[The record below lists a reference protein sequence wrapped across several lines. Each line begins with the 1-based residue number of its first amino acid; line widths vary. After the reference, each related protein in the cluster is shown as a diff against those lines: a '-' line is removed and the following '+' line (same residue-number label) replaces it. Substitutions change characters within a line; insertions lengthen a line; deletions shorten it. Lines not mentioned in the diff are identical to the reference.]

1 MPGWCAAS
9 AAPTAATGWGGRR
22 ALLPGRAGGRHHGG
36 RRHPRRRGA
45 AGLGARR
52 AAGGGRLQGRRRA
65 AAAGLD
71 RGPRQPARRRRA
83 RHAGRRRRGSAARAR
98 GQAGR
103 GPRGVGHAI
112 APEPGA
118 RPPPGGG
125 EPFRIVTAGVPPI
138 AGATVR
144 ESRECAATSEPV
156 ETVRRLLCHEPRG
169 HADMYGC
176 FLVAPDDDG
185 ADLGVLFWH
194 KDGYSTACGH
204 GTIALGA
211 WAVESGTVSAPRD
224 GEVDVTID
232 VPSGRVV
239 ARVRVDGG
247 MVERVGFRNVP
258 SFVMGRDVDAA
269 GVAVDVS
276 YGGAIYASVPASRL
290 GLRVAPDDL
299 PALIAAGR
307 AVKRGLEGTEV
318 ARHPGDERL
327 SGIYG
332 TILYEEVGPLH
343 QRNVTIFAD
352 GEVDRSPCGSGT
364 SARCALLAAD
374 GLLGEGDVL
383 RHDSIVGSTFT
394 ARVVGSVA
402 DGVLT
407 EVEGMAYRTGEHRF
421 VLDPRDPLGTGFV
434 LR

>member
-1 MPGWCAAS
+1 MGDAL
-9 AAPTAATGWGGRR
+9 APAIAATDYHT
-22 ALLPGRAGGRHHGG
+22 A
-36 RRHPRRRGA
+36 
-45 AGLGARR
+45 
-52 AAGGGRLQGRRRA
+52 
-65 AAAGLD
+65 
-71 RGPRQPARRRRA
+71 
-83 RHAGRRRRGSAARAR
+83 
-98 GQAGR
+98 
-103 GPRGVGHAI
+103 
-112 APEPGA
+112 
-118 RPPPGGG
+118 G
-125 EPFRIVTAGVPPI
+125 EPFRIVTAGVPPL

-144 ESRECAATSEPV
+144 ERRERAAASEPV
-156 ETVRRLLCHEPRG
+156 DMVRRLLCHEPRG

-176 FLVAPDDDG
+176 FLVAPDDEG

-211 WAVESGTVSAPRD
+211 WAVESGAVTAPRD

-239 ARVRVDGG
+239 SRVRVVGG
-247 MVERVGFRNVP
+247 SVENVAFRNVP
-258 SFVMGRDVDAA
+258 SFVVGRDVEAA

-276 YGGAIYASVPASRL
+276 YGGAIYASVPASRF
-290 GLRVAPDDL
+290 GLRVVPDDL
-299 PALIAAGR
+299 PALIGAGR
-307 AVKRGLEGTEV
+307 AVKQALEGTDV
-318 ARHPGDERL
+318 ARHPDDERL

-332 TILYEEVGPLH
+332 TILYEDVGPLH

-374 GLLGEGDVL
+374 GRLGEGDVL

-394 ARVVGSVA
+394 ARVIGSVA
-402 DGVLT
+402 EGVLT